1 MALFAGALA
10 SFAQMVNGVDPTK
23 TDTTTLSWGALLVF
37 LYSAIM
43 LSLAG
48 SFLSLIVIKMCSD
61 LPLAAQQKIL
71 EEGSPL
77 SNRSTFLS
85 GSGPRS
91 AFPFAFVSSVSS
103 HKHKPLS
110 TIAARGG
117 KIDAYI
123 LANRSRL
130 LEHFGMS
137 RGFKVVDRMG
147 SFVLLAA
154 CICTCAALTFWIFLS
169 EPIVTAGVTMVCFGV
184 TAIIVIL
191 AYGFATDGQG
201 WS

>member
-10 SFAQMVNGVDPTK
+10 SFAQIVNGVDPTK
-23 TDTTTLSWGALLVF
+23 TDTSTFSWGALLVF

-61 LPLAAQQKIL
+61 LPLASQQKVL
-71 EEGSPL
+71 EERSPL
-77 SNRSTFLS
+77 S
-85 GSGPRS
+85 
-91 AFPFAFVSSVSS
+91 
-103 HKHKPLS
+103 HKPLS
-110 TIAARGG
+110 SVAARSGQ
-117 KIDAYI
+117 IDAFI

-137 RGFKVVDRMG
+137 KGFKVVDRMG

-154 CICTCAALTFWIFLS
+154 CVCTCAALTFWIFLS

-191 AYGFATDGQG
+191 AYRFATNGQG